1 MTSRFE
7 SDSQQS
13 SLLFLNSFGSHNDM
27 FRELVF
33 TFLKGGAYNRDLFSF
48 LLVPFQFL
56 MPTFL
61 GFTRTVPP
69 HLADYN
75 LDRAGIDII
84 HGSGNV
90 FPGIIA
96 DVYISYG
103 ILAPIVLGLFTVF
116 FLIIVASCTIKRNSS
131 LVGVSLYIVLLSYY
145 FVSFRNVQSSLALLS
160 LYSFFLASI
169 FRVPPVV
176 SGADHICDTSSED
189 TY

>member
-1 MTSRFE
+1 
-7 SDSQQS
+7 
-13 SLLFLNSFGSHNDM
+13 M

-116 FLIIVASCTIKRNSS
+116 FLIIVASCTIKRNST